1 MKKSLNSD
9 GNQFHQYKKYKH
21 LSSYLNSPNTDT
33 HTHNRPRQV
42 QAWDMCKNV
51 AGLNPLCMFLNM

>member
-33 HTHNRPRQV
+33 HTHITDHDKSRLGTCAKMWR
-42 QAWDMCKNV
+42 
-51 AGLNPLCMFLNM
+51 G